1 MHAGPIRRNSF
12 AEGRAEGYTR
22 FKGPVAEGHAEGH
35 TRSYVPWGLGGP
47 RLAQFSVAWDLGV
60 PCCSGFGGAFC
71 CSLGPK
77 GPRLAQFEVAW
88 DLGGV
93 PGLFVPLSAAHVA
106 VLRDALEGRAPQRR
120 VSLSQGFLYRVCQ
133 APRTA
138 QESIGSGL
146 GRPTQKGV

>member
-1 MHAGPIRRNSF
+1 MTTHGSIGSGLGHPTGKRLL
-12 AEGRAEGYTR
+12 EGA
-22 FKGPVAEGHAEGH
+22 VAEGHAEGR

-60 PCCSGFGGAFC
+60 PCCSGFGGAFR
-71 CSLGPK
+71 CSPGPK
-77 GPRLAQFEVAW
+77 GPRLVMFEVAW
-88 DLGGV
+88 DLWGV
-93 PGLFVPLSAAHVA
+93 PGSFVPLSAAHVA